1 MVSHKKKKVDLAV
14 LSRRAME
21 QEDFR
26 TGFGL
31 DIIEEARAAKRA
43 GLPHRKNIEDLSNLY
58 WTSIDNT
65 ESKDLDQLEFS
76 EPLGEGRSR
85 LMVAIADVDSFVPH
99 ASASD
104 DRAAHNTTSVYT
116 GIVVYPMLYEEFSEN
131 LTSLIEGERR
141 LAIVADLVIAR
152 DGVVESAHFKQA
164 IVRNH
169 FKLAYSQVGKWF
181 TGDAANPSKKG
192 TTEAL
197 EDQLELQV
205 RQAGALEGLRF
216 RSGALNLETIEARPV
231 TDKGRV
237 IDLVVTEQ
245 NPARE
250 LIENFMIAVN
260 CSMTKFL
267 FSKGIV
273 CIRRV
278 VRVPKRWPRIVEVA
292 EQFGEKLPEKPDNK
306 ALSQF
311 LEQQRALDPER
322 FPDLSLT
329 IVKLLGRG
337 EYTVVRPGEESAS
350 GHFGLGLHD
359 YAHSTAPNR
368 RYADLIMQRQ
378 LKAVLNSRPQ
388 PYSEDDLRILAG
400 RCSERESASN
410 RVERYMRK
418 AAAAVLLSDNI
429 GEDFEAIVTGVK
441 GDGTYIRLVKPAA
454 EGRIVQNERGLDVGD
469 KVFVRLLSTD
479 PEKGFIDF
487 KRI

>member
-1 MVSHKKKKVDLAV
+1 M

-21 QEDFR
+21 QENFR
-26 TGFGL
+26 TSFGL
-31 DIIEEARAAKRA
+31 DIIEDARAAKRA
-43 GLPHRKNIEDLSNLY
+43 GLPRIKGTEDLSHLY

-65 ESKDLDQLEFS
+65 ESKDLDQLEYS
-76 EPLGEGRSR
+76 ESLPDDRTR
-85 LMVAIADVDSFVPH
+85 LMVAIADVDSLVPR

-104 DRAAHNTTSVYT
+104 ERAAHNTTSVYT
-116 GIVVYPMLYEEFSEN
+116 GIVTYPMLYEEYSED

-141 LAIVADLVIAR
+141 LAIVADLVLR
-152 DGVVESAHFKQA
+152 KDGVVESARFQQA

-169 FKLAYSQVGKWF
+169 FKLAYSQVAKWF
-181 TGDAANPSKKG
+181 TGDAANPSKSG
-192 TTEAL
+192 TSRAL
-197 EDQLELQV
+197 EDQLELQI

-231 TDKGRV
+231 TDKGKV
-237 IDLVVTEQ
+237 IDLAVTEQ

-267 FSKGIV
+267 CSKGIT

-278 VRVPKRWPRIVEVA
+278 VREPKRWPRIVEIA
-292 EQFGEKLPEKPDNK
+292 EQCGERLPDKPDNK
-306 ALSQF
+306 ALSGF
-311 LEQQRALDPER
+311 LEKQRALDPER

-329 IVKLLGRG
+329 IIKLLGRG

-350 GHFGLGLHD
+350 GHFGLGMHD

-378 LKAVLNSRPQ
+378 VKALLNDKPQ
-388 PYSEDDLRILAG
+388 PYSQDDLRALAG

-410 RVERYMRK
+410 RVERFMRK

-429 GEDFEAIVTGVK
+429 GEDFEAIVTGLK
-441 GDGTYIRLVKPAA
+441 EDGTYVRLIKPAA

-487 KRI
+487 KRID